1 MSMAKSN
8 SFWILKSLKKGTFC
22 DKKKTK
28 KIALFLSY
36 LANIMTAKKVQ
47 DGTKDIFCPNTN
59 LELAMLGLNLLTI
72 EKMNRK
78 DAFKKQMLIHLT
90 EDEFKQIQ
98 DACKQASLTQFDYL
112 RHKLLSTSIIGFIAP
127 NDIHNVRLL
136 GFMLIKI
143 FKELDDLEQVKYEVE
158 QIKQVV
164 QEVKMLVRKLNDEFE
179 KR

>member
-1 MSMAKSN
+1 
-8 SFWILKSLKKGTFC
+8 
-22 DKKKTK
+22 
-28 KIALFLSY
+28 
-36 LANIMTAKKVQ
+36 
-47 DGTKDIFCPNTN
+47 
-59 LELAMLGLNLLTI
+59 MLGLNLLTI

-78 DAFKKQMLIHLT
+78 DAFKKQMLIYLT

-112 RHKLLSTSIIGFIAP
+112 RHKILNTSTVGFIAP

-143 FKELDDLEQVKYEVE
+143 FEKLDDS
-158 QIKQVV
+158 KQVAEINQLV

>member
-1 MSMAKSN
+1 
-8 SFWILKSLKKGTFC
+8 
-22 DKKKTK
+22 
-28 KIALFLSY
+28 
-36 LANIMTAKKVQ
+36 
-47 DGTKDIFCPNTN
+47 
-59 LELAMLGLNLLTI
+59 
-72 EKMNRK
+72 MNRK